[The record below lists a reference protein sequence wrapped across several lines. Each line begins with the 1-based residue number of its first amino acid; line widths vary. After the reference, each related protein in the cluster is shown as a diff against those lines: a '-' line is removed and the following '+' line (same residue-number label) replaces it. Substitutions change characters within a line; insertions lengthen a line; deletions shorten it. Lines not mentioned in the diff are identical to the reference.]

1 MNQQHTRLKCLVSGR
16 EFNEC
21 ARLQQYKVV
30 LSGLYYKKPCM
41 LYQETRNYISLPQ
54 EGQDTRQLL

>member
-1 MNQQHTRLKCLVSGR
+1 MHQQYARFKSLVSGR
-16 EFNEC
+16 EYDEC

-41 LYQETRNYISLPQ
+41 LYQETKNYISLPQ